1 MITMFR
7 IMLIGPYYES
17 DYMFD
22 MTLCAIYVKICG
34 FEFLSVHRR
43 NICLIV
49 CFGIKLKALLATE
62 PEIDYAIVISVIFRA
77 YGEI

>member
-1 MITMFR
+1 
-7 IMLIGPYYES
+7 MLIGPYYEC
-17 DYMFD
+17 DYVFNMI
-22 MTLCAIYVKICG
+22 LCAIYVKICG

-49 CFGIKLKALLATE
+49 YLEIKLKVLSATE
-62 PEIDYAIVISVIFRA
+62 IEFDYAIVIGIIFRA